1 MFGDDDIPPT
11 FIQHA
16 ADILADTN
24 AGLSGPNIVKATA
37 AYAVKYDV
45 RLPHPTY
52 PFGAIN
58 KRTAL
63 YENLMAFNASH
74 QYEIIKALCDHPTF
88 SFIQNAK
95 SKERKNLK
103 VLLVTRYGHLA
114 CDDQTSEVNE
124 SLVEETRHWLDTYPA
139 VLKLF
144 NDALEKHEHGGFDRN
159 LLDDLRL
166 ALEKLLQAV
175 LANSKSLENQLA
187 ATGVYIQERGGSKE
201 LANMFRTLIDYYAK
215 YQNTY
220 VKHDDAVIEEEIEF
234 VVEITS
240 SFMKH
245 LIRLQDE

>member
-1 MFGDDDIPPT
+1 MFGDEDIPPT

-16 ADILADTN
+16 ADILGDT
-24 AGLSGPNIVKATA
+24 AGGLSGPNIVKATA

-45 RLPHPTY
+45 HLPHPTY

-63 YENLMAFNASH
+63 YENLMAFNAAR
-74 QYEIIKALCDHPTF
+74 QYEIIRALCDHPSF
-88 SFIQNAK
+88 SVVPSAR
-95 SKERKNLK
+95 SKERQNLK
-103 VLLVTRYGHLA
+103 MLLVKRYGHLA
-114 CDDQTSEVNE
+114 SDDQTSEVNE
-124 SLVEETRHWLDTYPA
+124 NLIEEARHWLGSYPA
-139 VLKLF
+139 VLKLY
-144 NDALEKHEHGGFDRN
+144 NEALEKHEHGGFDRN

-175 LANSKSLENQLA
+175 LGNGKSLENQLSA
-187 ATGVYIQERGGSKE
+187 IGAYIQDRGGSKE

-215 YQNTY
+215 YQNSY
-220 VKHDDAVIEEEIEF
+220 VKHDDAVIEEEIAF

-245 LIRLQDE
+245 LIRLQGE